1 MIMIGENIKKYRE
14 KANLSVKEL
23 AELIKC
29 SEGTI
34 KRYERG
40 DRTPT
45 FEYLQLISKALNVD
59 VSYLASKEELKN
71 ITSRIGFNYELKET
85 LSNNIIKFRT
95 RKGITQRQLSEK
107 TNISII
113 ALNRYEKGTIIPNLE
128 AIIKI
133 ADVLNISIDEL
144 VGRNTETEKESN
156 NYKIYCKLP
165 ERIKM
170 LRIEKGLNQGELSKL
185 LNVKP
190 ATMRIW
196 EESFVNA
203 TDRLIDIAKFY
214 NVSFDY
220 LFGRTY
226 EKGMFKEPTES
237 INERLKTLCSK
248 IPYAELGRKLIKYNI
263 AVSHAGINKWFKDSI
278 PSTNVIMVLSDI
290 FNVSID
296 YLMGV

>member
-1 MIMIGENIKKYRE
+1 MIGENIKKYRE
-14 KANLSVKEL
+14 KTNLSVKEL
-23 AELIKC
+23 SELIKC

-45 FEYLQLISKALNVD
+45 LEYLQLISKVLNVD
-59 VSYLASKEELKN
+59 INCLASKEELKN
-71 ITSRIGFNYELKET
+71 ITIRIGFNYELKET

-133 ADVLNISIDEL
+133 ADVLNVSIDEL
-144 VGRNTETEKESN
+144 VGRNETKKESN

-170 LRIEKGLNQGELSKL
+170 LRVEKGLSQGELSKL

-196 EESFVNA
+196 EESFVNV

-220 LFGRTY
+220 LFGRTD
-226 EKGMFKEPTES
+226 EKGIFKEPTES
-237 INERLKTLCSK
+237 INERLKILCSK
-248 IPYAELGRKLIKYNI
+248 MPYAELGRKLIKYNV
-263 AVSHAGINKWFKDSI
+263 AVSHAGINRWFKDSI
-278 PSTNVIMVLSDI
+278 PSTNIIMVLSDI